1 MIAEFHYR
9 VRWRSHRAHPGH
21 HRSNRIGGGDEF
33 AGYAPLSAYPDPRNI
48 DVHAT
53 LHDPLGQLMVR
64 QFRQR
69 SSLPVYVLA
78 DLSASM
84 GFGSPYSKLRAVAD
98 FTAAA
103 AYSAY
108 RTGDPFGFFG
118 CDEDILWAWHLPL
131 RSYKGVSDD
140 FCRRLSGLEPD
151 GQSANGL
158 RQVAPLL
165 GRQRSL
171 VFVVSDFHLS
181 DMETAQLFD
190 SLVHHDVV
198 PVVVWRDTEYARL
211 PKWGWVTLQDP
222 ESGEIRRIFM
232 RPGLRMRFEARFEE
246 RRGDLERL
254 CRRYGRAPFFLDE
267 ELNAD
272 RLSDYFLA
280 GS

>member
-21 HRSNRIGGGDEF
+21 HRSNQVGGGDEF
-33 AGYAPLSAYPDPRNI
+33 AGHAPLTAYPDPRNI

-53 LHDPLGQLMVR
+53 LHDPFGQLMVR

-84 GFGSPYSKLRAVAD
+84 GFGHPRRKLDIVAD

-118 CDEDILWAWHLPL
+118 CDEAILWAWHLPL
-131 RSYKGVSDD
+131 RSYKGAPTD
-140 FCRRLSGLEPD
+140 FCQRLMAFEPVGRSADGL
-151 GQSANGL
+151 S
-158 RQVAPLL
+158 QVAPML

-171 VFVVSDFHLS
+171 VFLLSDFHVS
-181 DMETAQLFD
+181 DAQTAHLLD
-190 SLVHHDVV
+190 SLIHHDVV
-198 PVVVWRDTEYARL
+198 PIVVWCEAEHARL
-211 PKWGWVTLQDP
+211 PAWGWVALQDP
-222 ESGEIRRIFM
+222 ETGEVRRIFM
-232 RPGLRMRFEARFEE
+232 RPQVRERFAARFD
-246 RRGDLERL
+246 RRRQELDRM
-254 CRRYGRAPFFLDE
+254 CRRYGRAPFFLGETLDT
-267 ELNAD
+267 D
-272 RLSDYFLA
+272 RLSEYFLA